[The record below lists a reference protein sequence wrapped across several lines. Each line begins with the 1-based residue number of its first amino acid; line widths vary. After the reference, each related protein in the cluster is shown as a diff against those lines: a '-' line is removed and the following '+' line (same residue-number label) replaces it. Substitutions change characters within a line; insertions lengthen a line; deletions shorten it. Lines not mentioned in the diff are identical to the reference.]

1 MAEPSSKYNGV
12 GGWLLVF
19 CIIIAVIT
27 PILSASQIISG
38 HALAGEMEKSHKIA
52 SIVESSLSVL
62 LHIYG
67 CVTGIIIWVGSKSG
81 LKLAKQFLTI
91 NLIGFFIIGI
101 TTALICQDAEARHKI
116 IGGFIILTPK
126 EIIFFVIWWL
136 YFNKSK
142 RVKALYEN

>member
-1 MAEPSSKYNGV
+1 MAEAPNKYKGV

-27 PILSASQIISG
+27 PILSASEIISG

-52 SIVESSLSVL
+52 SIVESSLSGL
-62 LHIYG
+62 LHLYG
-67 CVTGIIIWVGSKSG
+67 CATGIIIWAGSKNG
-81 LKLAKQFLTI
+81 LKLAKRFLAI
-91 NLIGFFIIGI
+91 NLLGFFVIGI
-101 TTALICQDAEARHKI
+101 TAAIICQDAEARHKI